1 MNSCPMETELYAGSG
16 GHVVVVSSP
25 PATTII
31 LYDHARFYRSIDVQF
46 PTVRRN
52 YLYSLAD

>member
-16 GHVVVVSSP
+16 GHEVVVSSP

-52 YLYSLAD
+52 YL